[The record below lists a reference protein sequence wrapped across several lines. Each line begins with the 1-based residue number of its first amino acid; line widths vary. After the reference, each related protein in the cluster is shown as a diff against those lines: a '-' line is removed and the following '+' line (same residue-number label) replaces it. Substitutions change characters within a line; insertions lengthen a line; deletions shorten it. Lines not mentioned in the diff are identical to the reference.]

1 MDIKLI
7 NDKGELYINEQEV
20 EFFNIDE
27 KQFEVI
33 QQIVLMLHIRAGEL
47 KFDINYGLDYNVI
60 YGTHGEE
67 EEVLEHV
74 KNQILLNFNDY
85 LDKCYISSYTFENRQ
100 LEMDI
105 SIQFRNEK
113 NAIVL
118 KGVGIGWQQLV

>member
-7 NDKGELYINEQEV
+7 NNKGELYINGQEV

-100 LEMDI
+100 LEADI
-105 SIQFRNEK
+105 TIQFRNEK
-113 NAIVL
+113 NAIVM

>member
-7 NDKGELYINEQEV
+7 NNKGELYINEQQI

-113 NAIVL
+113 NAIVM

>member
-7 NDKGELYINEQEV
+7 NNKGELYINEQEV

-100 LEMDI
+100 LEVDI
-105 SIQFRNEK
+105 TIQFRNEK
-113 NAIVL
+113 NAIVM

>member
-7 NDKGELYINEQEV
+7 NNKGELYINEQEV

-27 KQFEVI
+27 KHFEVI

-74 KNQILLNFNDY
+74 KNKILLNFNDY
-85 LDKCYISSYTFENRQ
+85 IDKCYISSYTFENRQ

-118 KGVGIGWQQLV
+118 KGVGIGWQQ

>member
-7 NDKGELYINEQEV
+7 NNKGELYINEQEV

-67 EEVLEHV
+67 EEVMEHV

-105 SIQFRNEK
+105 TIQFRNEK

-118 KGVGIGWQQLV
+118 KGVGLGWQQLT

>member
-7 NDKGELYINEQEV
+7 NNKGELYINEQQI

-118 KGVGIGWQQLV
+118 KGVGLGWQQLV

>member
-7 NDKGELYINEQEV
+7 NNKGELYINEQEV

>member
-7 NDKGELYINEQEV
+7 NNKGELYINEQEV
-20 EFFNIDE
+20 EFFNINE

-105 SIQFRNEK
+105 TIQFRNEK
-113 NAIVL
+113 NAIVM
-118 KGVGIGWQQLV
+118 KGVGLGWQQLV

>member
-7 NDKGELYINEQEV
+7 NNKGEVYINGQEV

-113 NAIVL
+113 NAIVM

>member
-7 NDKGELYINEQEV
+7 NNKGELYINEQQV

-105 SIQFRNEK
+105 TIQFRNEK
-113 NAIVL
+113 NAIVM
-118 KGVGIGWQQLV
+118 KGVGIGWQQLA

>member
-7 NDKGELYINEQEV
+7 NNKGELYINEQQV

-74 KNQILLNFNDY
+74 KNKILLNFNDY
-85 LDKCYISSYTFENRQ
+85 LDKCYISSYIFENRQ

-105 SIQFRNEK
+105 TIQFRNEK
-113 NAIVL
+113 NAIVM

>member
-7 NDKGELYINEQEV
+7 NNKGELYINEQQI

-105 SIQFRNEK
+105 TIQFRNEK
-113 NAIVL
+113 NAIVM
-118 KGVGIGWQQLV
+118 KGVGLGWQQLT

>member
-7 NDKGELYINEQEV
+7 NNKGELYINEQQI

-118 KGVGIGWQQLV
+118 KGVGIGWQQLI

>member
-7 NDKGELYINEQEV
+7 NNKGELYINEQQV

-27 KQFEVI
+27 KHFEVI
-33 QQIVLMLHIRAGEL
+33 QQIVLMLHIRSGEL

-105 SIQFRNEK
+105 TIQFRNEK

-118 KGVGIGWQQLV
+118 KGVGLGWQQLT

>member
-7 NDKGELYINEQEV
+7 NNKGELYINEQQI

-67 EEVLEHV
+67 EKVMEHV

-105 SIQFRNEK
+105 TIQFRNEK
-113 NAIVL
+113 NAIVM

>member
-7 NDKGELYINEQEV
+7 NNKGELYINKQEV

-47 KFDINYGLDYNVI
+47 KFDINYGLDYSVI

-105 SIQFRNEK
+105 TIQFRNEK
-113 NAIVL
+113 NAIVM

>member
-7 NDKGELYINEQEV
+7 NNKGELYINEQEV

-47 KFDINYGLDYNVI
+47 KFDINYGLGYNVI

-113 NAIVL
+113 NAIVM

>member
-7 NDKGELYINEQEV
+7 NNKGELYINEQQI

-47 KFDINYGLDYNVI
+47 RFDINYGLDYNVI

-105 SIQFRNEK
+105 TIQFRNEK
-113 NAIVL
+113 NAIVM

>member
-7 NDKGELYINEQEV
+7 NNKGELYINEQQI

-60 YGTHGEE
+60 CGTHGEE

-105 SIQFRNEK
+105 TIQFRNEK
-113 NAIVL
+113 NAIVM

>member
-7 NDKGELYINEQEV
+7 NNKGELYINEQEV
-20 EFFNIDE
+20 EFFNINE

-85 LDKCYISSYTFENRQ
+85 LDKCYISSYAFENRQ

-105 SIQFRNEK
+105 TIQFRNEK
-113 NAIVL
+113 NAIVM

>member
-7 NDKGELYINEQEV
+7 NNKGELYINEQEI

-67 EEVLEHV
+67 EEALEHV

>member
-7 NDKGELYINEQEV
+7 NNKGELYINEQQV

-85 LDKCYISSYTFENRQ
+85 LDKCYISSYTFENRR
-100 LEMDI
+100 LEMDVT
-105 SIQFRNEK
+105 IQFRNEK
-113 NAIVL
+113 NAIVM

>member
-7 NDKGELYINEQEV
+7 NNKGELYINEQEV

-67 EEVLEHV
+67 EEVMEHV

-105 SIQFRNEK
+105 TIQFRNEK
-113 NAIVL
+113 NAIVM

>member
-7 NDKGELYINEQEV
+7 NNKGELYINEQEV

-74 KNQILLNFNDY
+74 KNKILLNFNDY
-85 LDKCYISSYTFENRQ
+85 LDKCYISSYAFENRQ

-105 SIQFRNEK
+105 TIQFRNEK
-113 NAIVL
+113 NAIVM

>member
-7 NDKGELYINEQEV
+7 NNKGELYINEQQI

-85 LDKCYISSYTFENRQ
+85 LDKCYISSYAFENRQ

-105 SIQFRNEK
+105 TIQFRNEK
-113 NAIVL
+113 NAIVM

>member
-7 NDKGELYINEQEV
+7 NNKGELYINEQEV

-85 LDKCYISSYTFENRQ
+85 LDKCYISSYAFENRQ

-113 NAIVL
+113 NAIVM

>member
-7 NDKGELYINEQEV
+7 NNKGELYINGQQV

>member
-7 NDKGELYINEQEV
+7 NNKGELYINEQEV
-20 EFFNIDE
+20 EFFNINE

-67 EEVLEHV
+67 EEVMEHV

-105 SIQFRNEK
+105 TIQFRNEK
-113 NAIVL
+113 NAIVM
-118 KGVGIGWQQLV
+118 KGVGLGWQQLT

>member
-7 NDKGELYINEQEV
+7 NNKGELYINEQEV

-85 LDKCYISSYTFENRQ
+85 LDKCYISSYMLENRQ

-113 NAIVL
+113 NAIVM

>member
-7 NDKGELYINEQEV
+7 NNKGELYINGQEV

-105 SIQFRNEK
+105 TIQFRNEK
-113 NAIVL
+113 NAIVM
-118 KGVGIGWQQLV
+118 KGVGIGWQKLV

>member
-7 NDKGELYINEQEV
+7 NNKGELYINGQEV

-100 LEMDI
+100 LEVDI
-105 SIQFRNEK
+105 TIQFRNEK

-118 KGVGIGWQQLV
+118 KGVGIGWQQLT

>member
-7 NDKGELYINEQEV
+7 NNKGELYINEQQV

-113 NAIVL
+113 NAIVM
-118 KGVGIGWQQLV
+118 KGVVIGWQQLV

>member
-7 NDKGELYINEQEV
+7 NNKGELYINEQQV

-85 LDKCYISSYTFENRQ
+85 LDKCYISSYAFENRQ

-113 NAIVL
+113 NAIVM
-118 KGVGIGWQQLV
+118 KGVGLGWQQLV

>member
-7 NDKGELYINEQEV
+7 NNKGELYINGQEV

-85 LDKCYISSYTFENRQ
+85 LDKCYISSYAFENRQ

-113 NAIVL
+113 NAIVM

>member
-7 NDKGELYINEQEV
+7 NNKGELYINEQEV

-105 SIQFRNEK
+105 TIQFRNEK
-113 NAIVL
+113 NAIVM

>member
-7 NDKGELYINEQEV
+7 NNKGELYINEQEV

-74 KNQILLNFNDY
+74 KNKILLNFNDY

-105 SIQFRNEK
+105 TIQFRNEK
-113 NAIVL
+113 NAIVM

>member
-7 NDKGELYINEQEV
+7 NNKGELYINEQEV

-27 KQFEVI
+27 KHFEVI

-74 KNQILLNFNDY
+74 KNKILLNFNDY

>member
-7 NDKGELYINEQEV
+7 NNKGELYINEQQV

-85 LDKCYISSYTFENRQ
+85 LDKCYISSYAFENRQ

-105 SIQFRNEK
+105 TIQFRNEK
-113 NAIVL
+113 NAIVM

>member
-7 NDKGELYINEQEV
+7 NNKGELYIYEQQI

-27 KQFEVI
+27 KQFDVI

-47 KFDINYGLDYNVI
+47 KFDVNYGLDYNVI

-67 EEVLEHV
+67 EEVMEHV

-105 SIQFRNEK
+105 TIQFRNEK

>member
-7 NDKGELYINEQEV
+7 NNKGELYINEQQI

-100 LEMDI
+100 LEVDI
-105 SIQFRNEK
+105 TIQFRNEK